1 MGKRLPKPKRH
12 FGVRD
17 PLKQLEE
24 REYAI
29 KDKINNPPAKDENQ
43 QKLSQKMRK
52 FVELKNQAKE
62 ADTQKKSNKNKK
74 KKNKK
79 DTVGE
84 KSQLVR
90 RPQESEESYLKRLK
104 RLKNERLTESLYAA
118 KYNVRITRNEE
129 TGEMQV
135 NQGQKNEI
143 DELIEQKKK
152 GYRPKKKKDDTKL
165 TPLEKL
171 KLKKLQKLEK
181 KLVND
186 DDFKPQREII
196 PFGERV
202 DAPPTLVVPRKAT
215 RDESGNPKRNRSGL
229 LLNEVMKKN
238 QDEIQKQKVERERES
253 IVKLYKEFKKKK
265 RLETKLTGNSN
276 QRNEKGM
283 SSL

>member
-1 MGKRLPKPKRH
+1 MGKKLPKPKRH

-24 REYAI
+24 REAAI

-62 ADTQKKSNKNKK
+62 ASDSKKQGQKKKP
-74 KKNKK
+74 KK
-79 DTVGE
+79 DRLGE
-84 KSQLVR
+84 KSQLKR
-90 RPQESEESYLKRLK
+90 RPEETEEKYLKRLS

-135 NQGQKNEI
+135 NKGGKNEI
-143 DELIEQKKK
+143 DELLEQKRNKRARRK
-152 GYRPKKKKDDTKL
+152 RDETKL

-181 KLVND
+181 SVEEID
-186 DDFKPQREII
+186 YSKPQREII

-215 RDESGNPKRNRSGL
+215 KDDDGNPKRNRSNL
-229 LLNEVMKKN
+229 LVHEVLKRN
-238 QDEIQKQKVERERES
+238 QEAMQKQKVEREREN
-253 IVKLYKEFKKKK
+253 IVNLYKEFKKKK
-265 RLETKLTGNSN
+265 RLATKATGMPI
-276 QRNEKGM
+276 QRNETGM